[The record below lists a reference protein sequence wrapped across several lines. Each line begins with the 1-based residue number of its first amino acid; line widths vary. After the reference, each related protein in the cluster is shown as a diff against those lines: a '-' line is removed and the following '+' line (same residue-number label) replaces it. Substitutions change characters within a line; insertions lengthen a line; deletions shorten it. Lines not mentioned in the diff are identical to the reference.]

1 MPCMQKIYRCGKSI
15 FVEKIETR
23 EYKRGEKRERRKLS
37 TEEKQKENFK
47 TAVRKL
53 HMILNLNFCG
63 EDYWFTL
70 TYPRDSRPG
79 KEQAK
84 KNLKKFIGQ
93 LRSEYKK
100 LGKILK
106 WIAVTEWNNKSI
118 HHHMVISGIDETV
131 KIVRKYW
138 KFGRPQFKLLDENGD
153 YEGLAE
159 YIVKE
164 TKDTFRLEDTVNKQM
179 YSCSRN
185 LKRPVPE
192 RKRILKQSID
202 KEPYVFKGYY
212 LVKDSV
218 VEGVNAYG
226 FKYKY
231 YRMLEIGDRRCSRKK
246 E

>member
-1 MPCMQKIYRCGKSI
+1 MPCLQKIYRCGKSI

-23 EYKRGEKRERRKLS
+23 VYKKGEKRERRKLS

-47 TAVRKL
+47 AAVRKL
-53 HMILNLNFCG
+53 HMILNLNFNG
-63 EDYWFTL
+63 DDYWYTL
-70 TYPRDSRPG
+70 TYPRDGRPE

-84 KNLKKFIGQ
+84 KNLKKFIDK
-93 LRSEYKK
+93 LRNEYRK
-100 LGKILK
+100 LGYELK
-106 WIAVTEWNNKSI
+106 WIAVTEWNNKAI
-118 HHHMVISGIDETV
+118 HHHIVISGIEQTP
-131 KIVRKYW
+131 KIVREQW

-164 TKDTFRLEDTVNKQM
+164 TKDTFRLKDTVNKQM

-185 LKRPVPE
+185 LKRPVAE

-202 KEPYVFKGYY
+202 KEPRAFKGYY
-212 LVKDSV
+212 IVPDSI
-218 VEGVNAYG
+218 VEGTNPFGYR
-226 FKYKY
+226 YKY
-231 YRMLEIGDRRCSRKK
+231 YRMLQIGDRKCSKKK